1 VDQLPSALAD
11 NLSKGFSVI
20 LTDVDLGVAIVAE
33 LTDRGIFDLGT
44 GRGDLDDFFEHFFS
58 FFCEHTTPAVWMCAS
73 DQEKNESSHNWNRTS
88 NIETRKPK
96 GFASE
101 IKIFLKSE
109 SSKRTFRIVSSGQT
123 GADRPL

>member
-1 VDQLPSALAD
+1 
-11 NLSKGFSVI
+11 
-20 LTDVDLGVAIVAE
+20 
-33 LTDRGIFDLGT
+33 
-44 GRGDLDDFFEHFFS
+44 
-58 FFCEHTTPAVWMCAS
+58 MCAS

-109 SSKRTFRIVSSGQT
+109 SSKRTFRITSRLISWRLRRFRTPTSPISVMPTVHQKHGPPARWVALTDTKHSQC
-123 GADRPL
+123 RPG

>member
-1 VDQLPSALAD
+1 VDQLPSALAY

-20 LTDVDLGVAIVAE
+20 

-58 FFCEHTTPAVWMCAS
+58 FFCVNTPHPAVWMCAG

-101 IKIFLKSE
+101 IKIF
-109 SSKRTFRIVSSGQT
+109 
-123 GADRPL
+123 